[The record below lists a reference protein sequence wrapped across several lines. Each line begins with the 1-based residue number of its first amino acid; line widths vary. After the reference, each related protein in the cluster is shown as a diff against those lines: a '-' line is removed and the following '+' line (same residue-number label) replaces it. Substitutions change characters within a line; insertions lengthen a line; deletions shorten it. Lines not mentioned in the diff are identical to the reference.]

1 LRKETLTV
9 KNVRYLVCLVALL
22 GIAPGLLAEM
32 KVGHADAIKNA
43 VKKTT
48 PDYNPLA
55 RQMKI
60 QGEVEVEV
68 KITEAGDVT
77 SVTPIT
83 GNAMLTVTV
92 VKAVKEWKFTPF
104 TEGGSAVPAIAVMK
118 FSFKL

>member
-1 LRKETLTV
+1 MRRI
-9 KNVRYLVCLVALL
+9 RYLTCLVILL
-22 GIAPGLLAEM
+22 AVPPGLLAEM
-32 KVGHADAIKNA
+32 KVSHADAMKNA

-55 RQMKI
+55 KQMKI

-68 KITEAGDVT
+68 KITETGDVA
-77 SVTPIT
+77 SVTPVT

-104 TEGGSAVPAIAVMK
+104 TEGGAAVPAVAQMK
-118 FSFKL
+118 FNFKL